1 MPHPLSPAGRRHNLC
16 LEISEA
22 GMALRES
29 ALSVAERMSASCAR
43 LSDSEAAELNGPLY
57 KLLDLN
63 KGKTLRY
70 AA

>member
-1 MPHPLSPAGRRHNLC
+1 
-16 LEISEA
+16 
-22 GMALRES
+22 MALRES

-43 LSDSEAAELNGPLY
+43 LSDSEAAELYRPLY